1 MESDNSGGKSEIR
14 ELLKSSLVNE
24 SLELT
29 VEDILNASLD
39 RGESVSEVTKRVI
52 TSVVEGLS
60 HQKDGELKIR
70 AASEMAVLTVARRWG
85 NVIQAGKASV
95 EATAVTAQ
103 KVGMNHRRAT
113 EQATI
118 GAADG
123 VMRVGPI
130 AYPHL
135 KRELAELVDDVDEVI
150 ARGRNLPAIYE
161 SREHPVIVPMAEEL
175 AAVEVEAQPVLP
187 AAELPPTRLEP
198 VKTEVPSPAPPPAKP
213 REPEPGFFGRVVG
226 FFRSLF
232 KS

>member
-161 SREHPVIVPMAEEL
+161 SREHPVIVPMPEEL
-175 AAVEVEAQPVLP
+175 SAVEVEAQPGLP
-187 AAELPPTRLEP
+187 AAELLPPRIE
-198 VKTEVPSPAPPPAKP
+198 PAKP
-213 REPEPGFFGRVVG
+213 EVPAASPPARPPEPEPGFFGRIVG
-226 FFRSLF
+226 FFRSFF

>member
-1 MESDNSGGKSEIR
+1 M
-14 ELLKSSLVNE
+14 NE

-39 RGESVSEVTKRVI
+39 RGESVSDVTKRVI

-103 KVGMNHRRAT
+103 KVGMNHKRAT

-161 SREHPVIVPMAEEL
+161 SREHPVIVPMSEESIQ
-175 AAVEVEAQPVLP
+175 AEVEAVAEMA
-187 AAELPPTRLEP
+187 AAELPPTRIEP
-198 VKTEVPSPAPPPAKP
+198 VKNEAPVPVPVATPAPAAKQSFL
-213 REPEPGFFGRVVG
+213 ERVVG
-226 FFRSLF
+226 FFRGIF